1 MVLSVKPS
9 NSIEMIKTQIE
20 SLNNIPVK
28 DQILTLNGEKL
39 KNEDKL
45 SRFQIENCII
55 RFTHKPSEISVHI
68 FENWRTK
75 KETLKL
81 KVDWTE
87 KIDMI
92 NEKISKEKNVPIKW
106 Q

>member
-55 RFTHKPSEISVHI
+55 RFLCS
-68 FENWRTK
+68 
-75 KETLKL
+75 
-81 KVDWTE
+81 DWAFDRCMFIVYINV
-87 KIDMI
+87 KI
-92 NEKISKEKNVPIKW
+92 
-106 Q
+106 

>member
-1 MVLSVKPS
+1 MPSFHRIWKLFFARYKVSFSYYVLFFLADVELELYIKINNGGPMVLSVKPS

-55 RFTHKPSEISVHI
+55 QFTHRP
-68 FENWRTK
+68 
-75 KETLKL
+75 
-81 KVDWTE
+81 
-87 KIDMI
+87 
-92 NEKISKEKNVPIKW
+92 
-106 Q
+106 